1 MFEIHDLD
9 VKLRFPAARP
19 VVQTI
24 MLPQANQISLKSNF
38 EGTLVLMFLL
48 MSAFTEQK
56 MEQMMHHK
64 STLS

>member
-1 MFEIHDLD
+1 MAPSGGGREETQLI
-9 VKLRFPAARP
+9 VE
-19 VVQTI
+19 TI
-24 MLPQANQISLKSNF
+24 IPTQANQISLKSNF

>member
-1 MFEIHDLD
+1 MADKKGPAFQSVREGGSF
-9 VKLRFPAARP
+9 LRLSVGR
-19 VVQTI
+19 
-24 MLPQANQISLKSNF
+24 ISLKSNF
-38 EGTLVLMFLL
+38 EGTLVMMFLL